1 VQGQGADDPCCT
13 RIEPADPEVELE
25 VFGEVD
31 DGLSVL
37 TSAADYDALKVAFPA
52 PGVYIILSLE
62 ACGATTS
69 TTIVGCADQGDDS
82 QGIVGDYIVVDVVDD
97 DTANEPSYAHNLE
110 GLGTTI
116 AHERGHNVGLLH
128 SFSESCLLMDA
139 VVGGG
144 CVVALTECML
154 LENAATHT
162 GAPCTC
168 MERERVDI
176 PGQNFLSMRKL
187 SDVITACSDPE
198 GGVCS
203 GGVCGDPAG
212 DAGVTVFA
220 VGDWTPGPV
229 GEPLSQSPSHFAIS
243 GLTGGWSRNGGP
255 TPSVDFTGLAHAR
268 SRSISYAVGPGS
280 GDEDHLM
287 ELNSTISP
295 VEIESEQPLSCS
307 DPELDCAPIT
317 ALAWDEDIDR
327 LYGVEIDVYDVI
339 NLVDWHESTLVS
351 IDPDTAMVTER
362 GRLSYLVPGGL
373 TGLAYDDVAKL
384 LYGASQADIIEIDLS
399 ACGPGELCPWRIVTK
414 TNRLESALTV
424 DPASGRLYLTGR
436 SGSGLSYRIIDPAAP
451 PHFETGL
458 VEPDFKVR
466 LKLAA
471 FGGLAARG
479 SEPVP
484 EPGAWSM
491 SLAAFASL
499 GLLARRC
506 RRRRT

>member
-1 VQGQGADDPCCT
+1 AQATLALQGVQGQGADDPCCT

-31 DGLSVL
+31 DGWSVL

-69 TTIVGCADQGDDS
+69 TTIVGCADQG
-82 QGIVGDYIVVDVVDD
+82 GDYIVVDVVDD
-97 DTANEPSYAHNLE
+97 DNAQDPKYAHNLE
-110 GLGTTI
+110 GLGITI
-116 AHERGHNVGLLH
+116 AHERGHNVGLAH
-128 SFSESCLLMDA
+128 SFSETCLLMDE

-144 CVVALTECML
+144 CMISFPECM
-154 LENAATHT
+154 EFRDRASHT

-168 MERERVDI
+168 MDSETKVFPPVLTYEEMSQLPDT
-176 PGQNFLSMRKL
+176 
-187 SDVITACSDPE
+187 TACSDPE

-229 GEPLSQSPSHFAIS
+229 GEPLSQSPSHFRLS

-268 SRSISYAVGPGS
+268 SRDISYAVGPGS

-287 ELNSTISP
+287 ELNPTIHS
-295 VEIESEQPLSCS
+295 IESEQPLSCS

-399 ACGPGELCPWRIVTK
+399 ACGPGELCPWSIVTK

-436 SGSGLSYRIIDPAAP
+436 SGSGLSYRVIDPAAP

-499 GLLARRC
+499 GLLARR
-506 RRRRT
+506 RRT